1 MRFDIYLDIETLPA
15 SRPDIIE
22 RLTADVSPPAN
33 YKSEEA
39 IAKWW
44 AEKGQQAKDEAIA
57 TTALNGT
64 WGEVLAIGIA
74 VNERDPVV
82 LIRGDA
88 FPTERE
94 LIEHWALTVESEVNG
109 ACRYE
114 SEAIGWDT
122 RAEWIGHNI
131 EDFDLRFIRQRACI
145 NGVRLPFKLPLERYP
160 RGPHRFDTMKEWGGW
175 NGRVKQA
182 DMELAFGLTRNDT
195 ITGAD
200 VWRMWKEGNLALI
213 HNHCREDVRL
223 LREIHLRMVA

>member
-1 MRFDIYLDIETLPA
+1 MKFTVYLDIETLPT
-15 SRPDIIE
+15 SRADIRE

-44 AEKGQQAKDEAIA
+44 AEKGEAEKQAAIS

-74 VNERDPVV
+74 VNDRDPVV
-82 LIRGDA
+82 LMRSES
-88 FPTERE
+88 ERE
-94 LIEHWALTVESEVNG
+94 LIEHWALSVESEIRN
-109 ACRYE
+109 ACEYE
-114 SEAIGWDT
+114 SEMIGWDT
-122 RAEWIGHNI
+122 RAEWVGHNI

-145 NGVRLPFKLPLERYP
+145 NRVRLPFKLPLDRYP

-175 NGRVKQA
+175 NGRFKQT
-182 DMELAFGLTRNDT
+182 DLELAFGLTRSDT

-200 VWRMWKEGNLALI
+200 VWQMWRDGNVGAI